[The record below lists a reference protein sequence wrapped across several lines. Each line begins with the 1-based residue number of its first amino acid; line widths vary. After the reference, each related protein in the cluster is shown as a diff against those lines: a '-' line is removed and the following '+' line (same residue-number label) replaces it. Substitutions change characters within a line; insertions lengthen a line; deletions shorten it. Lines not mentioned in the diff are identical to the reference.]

1 MPSFDPKKIPMP
13 QLHQL
18 LLGAVSPRP
27 IAFASTMDEEGNA
40 NLAPYSFFN
49 VFSANPP
56 IAIFSPARRGRD
68 NTTKHTYQNVKVVK
82 ECVINI
88 VNYAMVQQVSLASTE
103 YPKGVNEF
111 VKTGLTP
118 LPSEMVKPFRV
129 KESPV
134 QLECSVREVIEL
146 GNEGGA
152 GNLIVCEV
160 LLIHVNDE
168 VLDADGRI
176 SPLKMDQ
183 VARLGGHWYTRAI
196 KGLFELPQ
204 PTTQIGIGFD
214 QLPKDVLHSAVL
226 TGNDLA
232 QLAGVVA
239 IPDETTVNE
248 HKLIELADIFLALE
262 GNALELEKTLH
273 QRAKA
278 LIEEKKIAEAWM
290 TLLSFNN

>member
-248 HKLIELADIFLALE
+248 YKLIELADIFLALE

-273 QRAKA
+273 QRAKT